1 MHRRVW
7 CCAHIYINL
16 FFIFIHKLS
25 KHTDRPTFD
34 AHKKSN
40 HDNETFCSFFN
51 VFAKSLTVIC
61 TTYIHTLCFII
72 IWGFARTM
80 PTHTFTYTHTHIN
93 YDPRHVYML
102 QRWLDAIFSAFL
114 LLLFL
119 SINIVCINSYHLLN
133 IDKREMD

>member
-1 MHRRVW
+1 MAIKNHWMDRRVW

-61 TTYIHTLCFII
+61 TTYIHTYIMLHNYL
-72 IWGFARTM
+72 GFCKNHA
-80 PTHTFTYTHTHIN
+80 HTYLHLYTHAHKLWPKACI
-93 YDPRHVYML
+93 YAVEMVRCHFFG
-102 QRWLDAIFSAFL
+102 IFTPIIFIYKHSL
-114 LLLFL
+114 
-119 SINIVCINSYHLLN
+119 Y
-133 IDKREMD
+133 